1 MDEEADCVAQDAVAA
16 KRAVAGLMSEDPEA
30 HAGDSNHERIENG
43 TEEELVCRM
52 VNLPFEIQSGRKRS
66 GQEGDILDDVGQ
78 RSNERRLEAMLRYG
92 FPKLVDS
99 NMPFHALGAISLS
112 ALCAK
117 RNFLAAVL
125 SYSCRYLLLMVG
137 VRDVAGALHHGLRH
151 GGEVVLRCIGCGWVV
166 FFFTALDRMSG
177 DAWLEER
184 EREREKKKV
193 G

>member
-1 MDEEADCVAQDAVAA
+1 MDEEADGVAQDAVAA

-117 RNFLAAVL
+117 RNFFGGC
-125 SYSCRYLLLMVG
+125 SLLLLPVPPPDG
-137 VRDVAGALHHGLRH
+137 RCPGRSWRSPPRSETWWRACVALY
-151 GGEVVLRCIGCGWVV
+151 
-166 FFFTALDRMSG
+166 
-177 DAWLEER
+177 
-184 EREREKKKV
+184 
-193 G
+193 